1 MLLLNAFL
9 QGDIWVVWFGNI
21 IQNKEKK
28 KNSFVNQKNIV
39 DIFLES

>member
-28 KNSFVNQKNIV
+28 NSFVNQKNIV